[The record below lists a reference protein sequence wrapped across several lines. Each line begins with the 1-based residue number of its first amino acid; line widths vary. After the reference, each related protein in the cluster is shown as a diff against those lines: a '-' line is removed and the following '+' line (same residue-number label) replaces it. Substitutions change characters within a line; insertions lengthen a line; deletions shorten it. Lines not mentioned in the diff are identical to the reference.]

1 MIEYSSDIVCSHL
14 LNEKETEI
22 VFENKTFDG
31 LVPLLVK
38 KNYLALAKSQNLHYD
53 RVAAVFG
60 EQEFKFNKLNSINN
74 TYPYEHVFKTLL
86 SIMGEGD
93 IHQRSLNEL
102 FFKFDISEYES
113 LYADFGNVEFL
124 ASRRKSGVL
133 FLNNDFLLVAENS
146 NRCSLRFQIKG
157 FDEENSKL
165 YILNPKHFQRR
176 LLIFDW
182 NDRITEKDKS
192 ISGEV
197 LFYLVR
203 AN

>member
-1 MIEYSSDIVCSHL
+1 M
-14 LNEKETEI
+14 
-22 VFENKTFDG
+22 
-31 LVPLLVK
+31 
-38 KNYLALAKSQNLHYD
+38 
-53 RVAAVFG
+53 
-60 EQEFKFNKLNSINN
+60 INN
-74 TYPYEHVFKTLL
+74 TYPYKYVFKTLGCFF
-86 SIMGEGD
+86 STMDVDE
-93 IHQRSLNEL
+93 IHQRSPNEL
-102 FFKFDISEYES
+102 FFKFNISGHES
-113 LYADFGNVEFL
+113 VHADFGNVEFL

-133 FLNNDFLLVAENS
+133 FLNKDFLLVAENS

-182 NDRITEKDKS
+182 NDGITEEEKS

-203 AN
+203 SI